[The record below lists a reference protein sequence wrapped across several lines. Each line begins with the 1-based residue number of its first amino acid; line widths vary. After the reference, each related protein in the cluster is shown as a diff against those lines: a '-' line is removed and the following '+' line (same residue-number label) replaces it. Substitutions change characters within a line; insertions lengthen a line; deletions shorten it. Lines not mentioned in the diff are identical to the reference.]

1 ELVEEARV
9 RHGTLPTATAA
20 LGRAL
25 TAGLLLGGLSKADE
39 RVSLQWSGDAPLGSI
54 LVDAT
59 PGGQVR
65 GFVSRPQ
72 THLPARAGKLDV
84 GGAVGR
90 GVLCVMRI
98 PLGEASPYRSI
109 VPLVSGEIGTDV
121 ASYLA
126 GSEQIPSVVGVGVFV
141 HADGRVG
148 AAGGYLLQAMP
159 GADAEAVDRLEEG
172 GGAARAGPGFVERE
186 PAGPTS
192 ASAPRVE
199 CRVVSASQHT
209 MGDRAHIPSICPPP
223 EGIRNT
229 TTAGHSLYLHRDGVR
244 RGRSEFHGQSVR
256 ERDRFER
263 QSREWLR
270 YRQCHHPRRD
280 ANGSSHQDRTRS
292 GVCGREIRRE
302 GREHRRGGPLTLSAL
317 NDDQFGDITKDKNS
331 TPVAKVDL

>member
-1 ELVEEARV
+1 VADRLARTLSADGTVRGLAAVTTELVEEARV

-39 RVSLQWSGDAPLGSI
+39 RVSLQFTGDGPLGSI

-59 PGGQVR
+59 PGGHVR

-159 GADAEAVDRLEEG
+159 GADAQAIDRLEENV
-172 GGAARAGPGFVERE
+172 GAAPPPSDLVRQGLDAPAILARLLSGFPTRVLEEQALRFQCRCSRE
-186 PAGPTS
+186 
-192 ASAPRVE
+192 RVE
-199 CRVVSASQHT
+199 AAIVAMGRAELMDVLAHERRAEVVCEFCGARYVVEEAAL
-209 MGDRAHIPSICPPP
+209 RALVP
-223 EGIRNT
+223 
-229 TTAGHSLYLHRDGVR
+229 
-244 RGRSEFHGQSVR
+244 
-256 ERDRFER
+256 
-263 QSREWLR
+263 
-270 YRQCHHPRRD
+270 
-280 ANGSSHQDRTRS
+280 GS
-292 GVCGREIRRE
+292 
-302 GREHRRGGPLTLSAL
+302 
-317 NDDQFGDITKDKNS
+317 
-331 TPVAKVDL
+331 

>member
-1 ELVEEARV
+1 RHCSSSVRTAASAAASLAWWAPRRCCTPWKRRAVADRLARTLSADGAARGLAAVTTELVEEARV
-9 RHGTLPTATAA
+9 RHGTLPTAPAA

-39 RVSLQWSGDAPLGSI
+39 RVSLQFSGDGPLGSI

-59 PGGQVR
+59 PGGHVR

-148 AAGGYLLQAMP
+148 AAVVARGR
-159 GADAEAVDRLEEG
+159 AERMDV
-172 GGAARAGPGFVERE
+172 
-186 PAGPTS
+186 
-192 ASAPRVE
+192 
-199 CRVVSASQHT
+199 
-209 MGDRAHIPSICPPP
+209 RAH
-223 EGIRNT
+223 E
-229 TTAGHSLYLHRDGVR
+229 R
-244 RGRSEFHGQSVR
+244 RAEVVCEFCGARYVV
-256 ERDRFER
+256 EE
-263 QSREWLR
+263 EELR
-270 YRQCHHPRRD
+270 
-280 ANGSSHQDRTRS
+280 ALVSGS
-292 GVCGREIRRE
+292 
-302 GREHRRGGPLTLSAL
+302 
-317 NDDQFGDITKDKNS
+317 
-331 TPVAKVDL
+331 

>member
-1 ELVEEARV
+1 MADRLARTLSADGTVRGLAAVTTELVEEARV

-39 RVSLQWSGDAPLGSI
+39 RVSLQWSGDGPLGSI

-159 GADAEAVDRLEEG
+159 GADAGAIDRLEENV
-172 GGAARAGPGFVERE
+172 GGAPPPSDLVRQGLD
-186 PAGPTS
+186 
-192 ASAPRVE
+192 ASAILARLLAGFPTRVLEEQALRFECRCSRERVE
-199 CRVVSASQHT
+199 AAIVAMGRAELIDVLAHERRAEVVCEFCGARYLV
-209 MGDRAHIPSICPPP
+209 DEAELRALVP
-223 EGIRNT
+223 
-229 TTAGHSLYLHRDGVR
+229 
-244 RGRSEFHGQSVR
+244 
-256 ERDRFER
+256 
-263 QSREWLR
+263 
-270 YRQCHHPRRD
+270 
-280 ANGSSHQDRTRS
+280 GS
-292 GVCGREIRRE
+292 
-302 GREHRRGGPLTLSAL
+302 
-317 NDDQFGDITKDKNS
+317 
-331 TPVAKVDL
+331 